1 MGAGAWWPAGAG
13 REGEE
18 VTWLQFAFEHPDQ
31 LRAFLK
37 TLRAEG
43 VAKYGPIVLGP
54 EPKAHASVTT
64 DPADPYAAARRKH
77 EVMFAASSIRPPF
90 APAPT
95 NTVNAPRAIVQR
107 QERDEAANGEGRT
120 TR

>member
-1 MGAGAWWPAGAG
+1 MS
-13 REGEE
+13 
-18 VTWLQFAFEHPDQ
+18 VVQFAIDYPEKFRAL
-31 LRAFLK
+31 LR

-43 VAKYGPIVLGP
+43 VVKFGPIVLGP
-54 EPKAHASVTT
+54 EPKAHTSSAT
-64 DPADPYAAARRKH
+64 DPADPYAAARRRH

>member
-1 MGAGAWWPAGAG
+1 MSLTKLAID
-13 REGEE
+13 R
-18 VTWLQFAFEHPDQ
+18 PDEFIDLVKK
-31 LRAFLK
+31 LRAV
-37 TLRAEG
+37 G
-43 VAKYGPIVLGP
+43 VVKLGALVLGP
-54 EPKAHASVTT
+54 EPKAHAAVTT
-64 DPADPYAAARRKH
+64 DPTDPYAAARRKH

-90 APAPT
+90 APAQT

>member
-1 MGAGAWWPAGAG
+1 MTLTRFAIEEPAKFVALVK
-13 REGEE
+13 E
-18 VTWLQFAFEHPDQ
+18 
-31 LRAFLK
+31 LRA
-37 TLRAEG
+37 AG
-43 VAKYGPIVLGP
+43 VVKLGALVLGP
-54 EPKAHASVTT
+54 EPKAHASVTA